1 MKLLWVLIGLLTWQH
16 QKSVTLKQLNPASQI
31 SDVEIGKT
39 ICLRD
44 GEVFWGSTA
53 RGEPLS
59 VRLHTGCLDGRAIG
73 TYHTHPDGT
82 AEPSPQDIAEMTR
95 ARLPWLCVHGEDS
108 LRCYQ
113 VE

>member
-1 MKLLWVLIGLLTWQH
+1 MKLLWVLIGLLIWQH

-53 RGEPLS
+53 RGEPSS
-59 VRLHTGCLDGRAIG
+59 VRLNTSCLDGKAIG
-73 TYHTHPDGT
+73 TYHTNPGDT
-82 AEPSPQDIAEMTR
+82 SEPSPQDISELLR
-95 ARLPWLCVHGEDS
+95 VNLPWLCVHGEDA
-108 LRCYQ
+108 LRCYR

>member
-1 MKLLWVLIGLLTWQH
+1 MNYCFR
-16 QKSVTLKQLNPASQI
+16 QLNPASQI

-59 VRLHTGCLDGRAIG
+59 VRLHTSCPDGKAIG
-73 TYHTHPDGT
+73 TYHTHPGGT
-82 AEPSPQDIAEMTR
+82 SEPSQQDIDEMRR
-95 ARLPWLCVHGEDS
+95 AGLPWLCITGEDTTQCRRV
-108 LRCYQ
+108 L
-113 VE
+113 